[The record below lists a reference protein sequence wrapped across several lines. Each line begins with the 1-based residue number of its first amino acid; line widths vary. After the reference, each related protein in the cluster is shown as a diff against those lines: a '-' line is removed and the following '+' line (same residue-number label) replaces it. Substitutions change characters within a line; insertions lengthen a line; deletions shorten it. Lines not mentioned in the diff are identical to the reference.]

1 MRQCTCVY
9 SATGV
14 AVNSPGRM
22 PYDAGRT
29 REGVSVKDSTYQRLR
44 ELILSDELPP
54 DEPFTEGTLAQRLG
68 VSRTPIRES
77 LKRLEQDGLIERY
90 GRGMRIKERSP
101 EEILEIYEVRITLEA
116 AAARAAASRR
126 TALDLS
132 RLEAIHEEMQG
143 ISADDPAACV
153 GWNNRF
159 HEALWKASHN
169 ATLEDVTARL
179 ISHLARY
186 PQTTLTFPGRWERVL
201 KEHAEIIDALRDQDP
216 ERAAA
221 AAAGHMT
228 VARDTRL
235 RMYALE
241 TTGRE
246 D

>member
-1 MRQCTCVY
+1 MR
-9 SATGV
+9 
-14 AVNSPGRM
+14 
-22 PYDAGRT
+22 
-29 REGVSVKDSTYQRLR
+29 DSTYQRLR

-54 DEPFTEGTLAQRLG
+54 EEPFTEGTLAQRLG

-143 ISADDPAACV
+143 MTADDPAACV
-153 GWNNRF
+153 AWNNRF

-169 ATLEDVTARL
+169 ATLEDVITRL

-201 KEHAEIIDALRDQDP
+201 KEHAEIIDALREQDP
-216 ERAAA
+216 ERAAT